1 MSSYWTAFPGLSPP
15 HNPAAPLQA
24 EFARLAEHCGWDDD
38 TRKAQWKICARA
50 EFEHYFAGAQS
61 ELAGWHAM
69 CDLVGVEAPTSIK
82 RCREMFRTE
91 VFVNIV
97 DLMDGRRMGTSVR
110 THASAKA
117 LRSYS
122 KRTKK
127 IFPKENAKKNPFLK
141 VLLIEMMLYRRE

>member
-82 RCREMFRTE
+82 RCREVRLMFTALPMRTPRQTA
-91 VFVNIV
+91 VLTFC
-97 DLMDGRRMGTSVR
+97 RCF
-110 THASAKA
+110 A
-117 LRSYS
+117 
-122 KRTKK
+122 
-127 IFPKENAKKNPFLK
+127 PKSL
-141 VLLIEMMLYRRE
+141 